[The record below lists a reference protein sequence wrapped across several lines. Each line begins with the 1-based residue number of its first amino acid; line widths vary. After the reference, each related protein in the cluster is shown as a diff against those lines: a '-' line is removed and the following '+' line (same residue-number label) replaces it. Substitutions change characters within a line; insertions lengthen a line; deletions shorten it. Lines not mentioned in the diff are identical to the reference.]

1 MVRKGKKTLLCFDN
15 WHLMGPLMVK
25 YSEKIIYDL
34 RIRNK
39 ARVETIIRNYRWRWP
54 RDNTQELVETK
65 LGVGVDPNNEE
76 DKVEQKGGSSN
87 NFSVKLAR
95 DLIRTKNLKV
105 A

>member
-1 MVRKGKKTLLCFDN
+1 M
-15 WHLMGPLMVK
+15 
-25 YSEKIIYDL
+25 
-34 RIRNK
+34 
-39 ARVETIIRNYRWRWP
+39 
-54 RDNTQELVETK
+54 ETK

-76 DKVEQKGGSSN
+76 DKVEQKEGSSN